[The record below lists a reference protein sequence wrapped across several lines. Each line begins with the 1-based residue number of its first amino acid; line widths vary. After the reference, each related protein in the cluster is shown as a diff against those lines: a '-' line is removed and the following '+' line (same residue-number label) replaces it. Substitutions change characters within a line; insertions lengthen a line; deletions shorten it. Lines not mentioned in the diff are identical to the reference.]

1 MRKLYQY
8 TKIVS
13 CK

>member
-8 TKIVS
+8 TKIAS